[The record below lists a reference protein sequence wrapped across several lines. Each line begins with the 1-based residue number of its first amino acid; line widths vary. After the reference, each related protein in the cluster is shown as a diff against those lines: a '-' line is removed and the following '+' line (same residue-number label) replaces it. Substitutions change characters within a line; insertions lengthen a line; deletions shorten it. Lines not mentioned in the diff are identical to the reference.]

1 MAGFLSF
8 ENISKK
14 FGKQSVLS
22 DVSFSVEKGKIF
34 SLLGPSGCGKT
45 TLLRICAGLES
56 PDSGRV
62 ILDGRDIT
70 DLVPNDRPVNT
81 VFQNYAL
88 FPHMT
93 IWENIAFGPRIDK
106 RPKQE
111 IASEVEKYLE
121 MIQMTLHAYKK
132 PAQLSGGMRQRVA
145 LARALINRPQVLL
158 LDEPLAALD
167 LKLRQR
173 MLVEL
178 DELHDKIG
186 ITFVYVTHDQ
196 SEAMSISDD
205 VAVMN
210 QGIIEQMG
218 PPAEIYEAPKSSF
231 VAAFIGDTNF
241 FDGTVTEIMDN
252 DYSKVQ
258 LENMGHQQMLIFNDR
273 RLNAGDGVHVS
284 IRPEKIDVSGEPPA
298 PDPKKNILKGRVEDI
313 IYMGNSTKFWIRAGR
328 QLISVQK
335 QHSAFLLDQK
345 PIRWKQEVW
354 LAWHADNG
362 YILDNFRD
370 SDRSLLPINVVDAQK
385 PEKAKT
391 RK

>member
-1 MAGFLSF
+1 
-8 ENISKK
+8 
-14 FGKQSVLS
+14 
-22 DVSFSVEKGKIF
+22 
-34 SLLGPSGCGKT
+34 GKT

-62 ILDGRDIT
+62 ILDGKDIT

-93 IWENIAFGPRIDK
+93 IWENIAFGPKIDK

-111 IASEVEKYLE
+111 IASEVDKYLE
-121 MIQMTLHAYKK
+121 MIQMTAHAYKK

-145 LARALINRPQVLL
+145 LARALINHPQVLL

-210 QGIIEQMG
+210 HGIIEHMG
-218 PPAEIYEAPKSSF
+218 PPMEIYEAPISSF

-241 FDGTVTEIMDN
+241 FDGTVVEILDD
-252 DYSKVQ
+252 DYSRVQ
-258 LENMGHQQMLIFNDR
+258 LEKMGHQQMLIFNDR

-284 IRPEKIDVSGEPPA
+284 IRPEKIDILSEA
-298 PDPKKNILKGRVEDI
+298 PVPDGKKNVLKGRVEDI
-313 IYMGNSTKFWIRAGR
+313 IYMGNSTKFWIKVGA
-328 QLISVQK
+328 QLVSVQK
-335 QHSAFLLDQK
+335 QHSAFSLDQK

-362 YILDNFRD
+362 YIIDNFLD
-370 SDRSLLPINVVDAQK
+370 SDRALLPINVVETQK
-385 PEKAKT
+385 PAKGQ
-391 RK
+391 KQK

>member
-14 FGKQSVLS
+14 FGRQTVLS

-62 ILDGRDIT
+62 ILDGKDIT

-93 IWENIAFGPRIDK
+93 IWENIAFGPRVDK

-121 MIQMTLHAYKK
+121 MIQMTSHAYKK

-145 LARALINRPQVLL
+145 LARALINHPQVLL

-210 QGIIEQMG
+210 RGIIEQMG

-241 FDGTVTEIMDN
+241 FDGTVTEITDN
-252 DYSKVQ
+252 DYSRVQ

-284 IRPEKIDVSGEPPA
+284 IRPEKIDISAEPPA
-298 PDPKKNILKGRVEDI
+298 PDRKKNILKGYVEDI
-313 IYMGNSTKFWIRAGR
+313 IYMGNSTKFWIRVGR

-345 PIRWKQEVW
+345 PIRFW

-362 YILDNFRD
+362 YILDNYQD
-370 SDRSLLPINVVDAQK
+370 ADRSLLPINVSEPQK
-385 PEKAKT
+385 PEKGHKQ
-391 RK
+391 K

>member
-14 FGKQSVLS
+14 FGRQTVLS

-93 IWENIAFGPRIDK
+93 IWENIAFGPRVDK

-121 MIQMTLHAYKK
+121 MIQMTSHAYKK

-145 LARALINRPQVLL
+145 LARALINHPQVLL

-241 FDGTVTEIMDN
+241 FDGTVTEITDN
-252 DYSKVQ
+252 DYSRVQ
-258 LENMGHQQMLIFNDR
+258 LENMGNQQMLIFNDR

-284 IRPEKIDVSGEPPA
+284 IRPEKIDISGEHPE
-298 PDPKKNILKGRVEDI
+298 PDRKKNIIKGHVEDI
-313 IYMGNSTKFWIRAGR
+313 IYMGNSTKFWIRVGR

-362 YILDNFRD
+362 YILDNFHD
-370 SDRSLLPINVVDAQK
+370 ADRSLLPINVSEPQK
-385 PEKAKT
+385 PEKGHK

>member
-8 ENISKK
+8 ENISKT
-14 FGKQSVLS
+14 FGKQTVLS

-45 TLLRICAGLES
+45 TLLRICAGLEA

-62 ILDGRDIT
+62 ILDGKDIT

-93 IWENIAFGPRIDK
+93 IWENIAFGPKIDK
-106 RPKQE
+106 RPKRE

-121 MIQMTLHAYKK
+121 MIQMTQHAYKK

-145 LARALINRPQVLL
+145 LARALINHPQVLL

-210 QGIIEQMG
+210 EGIIEQMG
-218 PPAEIYEAPKSSF
+218 APA
-231 VAAFIGDTNF
+231 
-241 FDGTVTEIMDN
+241 
-252 DYSKVQ
+252 
-258 LENMGHQQMLIFNDR
+258 
-273 RLNAGDGVHVS
+273 
-284 IRPEKIDVSGEPPA
+284 
-298 PDPKKNILKGRVEDI
+298 
-313 IYMGNSTKFWIRAGR
+313 
-328 QLISVQK
+328 
-335 QHSAFLLDQK
+335 
-345 PIRWKQEVW
+345 
-354 LAWHADNG
+354 
-362 YILDNFRD
+362 
-370 SDRSLLPINVVDAQK
+370 
-385 PEKAKT
+385 
-391 RK
+391 

>member
-8 ENISKK
+8 ENISKS
-14 FGKQSVLS
+14 FGKQTVLS

-62 ILDGRDIT
+62 ILDGKDIT

-93 IWENIAFGPRIDK
+93 IWENIAFGPKIDK

-111 IASEVEKYLE
+111 IASEVDKYLE
-121 MIQMTLHAYKK
+121 MIQMTEHAYKK

-145 LARALINRPQVLL
+145 LARALINHPQVLL

-210 QGIIEQMG
+210 HGIIEQMG
-218 PPAEIYEAPKSSF
+218 PPMEIYEAPKSSF

-241 FDGTVTEIMDN
+241 FDGTVVEVLDD
-252 DYSKVQ
+252 DYSRVQ
-258 LENMGHQQMLIFNDR
+258 LEKMGHQQMLIFNDR
-273 RLNAGDGVHVS
+273 RLNSGDGVHVS
-284 IRPEKIDVSGEPPA
+284 IRPEKIDILSQPPV
-298 PDPKKNILKGRVEDI
+298 PDSKKNVLKGHVEDI
-313 IYMGNSTKFWIRAGR
+313 IYMGNSTKFWIKIGR
-328 QLISVQK
+328 QLVSVQK

-362 YILDNFRD
+362 YIIDNFLD
-370 SDRSLLPINVVDAQK
+370 SDRALLPINVVDAQK
-385 PEKAKT
+385 PAKGQT
-391 RK
+391 QK

>member
-14 FGKQSVLS
+14 FGRQTVLS
-22 DVSFSVEKGKIF
+22 DVSFSVAKGKIF

-62 ILDGRDIT
+62 ILDGKDIT

-93 IWENIAFGPRIDK
+93 IWENIAFGPRVDK

-121 MIQMTLHAYKK
+121 MIQMTSHAYKK

-145 LARALINRPQVLL
+145 LARALINHPQVLL

-210 QGIIEQMG
+210 RGIIEQMG
-218 PPAEIYEAPKSSF
+218 PPAEIYEAPRSSF

-241 FDGTVTEIMDN
+241 FDGTVTEITDS
-252 DYSKVQ
+252 DYSRVQ

-284 IRPEKIDVSGEPPA
+284 IRPEKIDISAEPPA
-298 PDPKKNILKGRVEDI
+298 PDRKKNILKGHVEDI
-313 IYMGNSTKFWIRAGR
+313 IYMGNSTKFWIRVGR

-362 YILDNFRD
+362 YILDNYQD
-370 SDRSLLPINVVDAQK
+370 ADRSLLPINVSEPQK
-385 PEKAKT
+385 PEKGHKH
-391 RK
+391 K